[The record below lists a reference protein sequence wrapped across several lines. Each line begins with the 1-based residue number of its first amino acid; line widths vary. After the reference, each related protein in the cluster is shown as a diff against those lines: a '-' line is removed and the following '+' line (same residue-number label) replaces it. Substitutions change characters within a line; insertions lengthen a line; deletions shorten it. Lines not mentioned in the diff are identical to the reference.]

1 MPCSLC
7 GISGHN
13 KKSCKKVSLSCGY
26 TPFNRIMSAKTIMT
40 HSIPWKFLNA
50 RDPWGCVSWL
60 LEYYDIPLECH
71 QWIVSVSLPM
81 KIPVCPVTIKLL
93 RVHNSKDIPINL
105 LYTKVLGGNLGSND
119 KMYYDVAKTL
129 YTPTLEQGKRNYSME
144 RFERP
149 NPWSEKPVILC
160 VQSDR
165 LCAGFNGIDKK
176 YMVPSRYGGGKHE
189 VVWHASE
196 PVPSAMRKEDF
207 WPEFRHYIQMCGLDK
222 HQKYSTK
229 KMYTT
234 LVKKYGGAAHYN
246 SAKACEHTRLY
257 TNVGNWRKNE
267 LARAYPTLYGKGGWA
282 KK

>member
-1 MPCSLC
+1 
-7 GISGHN
+7 
-13 KKSCKKVSLSCGY
+13 
-26 TPFNRIMSAKTIMT
+26 MSAKTNMT
-40 HSIPWKFLNA
+40 HSIPWKYLNA
-50 RDPWGCVSWL
+50 QDPWECVDSL
-60 LEYYDIPLECH
+60 LDYYGIPPECCAY
-71 QWIVSVSLPM
+71 IISVSLPM

-119 KMYYDVAKTL
+119 NMYYDVAKTL
-129 YTPTLEQGKRNYSME
+129 YTPTLEQGKRDYSME

-176 YMVPSRYGGGKHE
+176 YIVPSRYGSGKHE
-189 VVWHASE
+189 TVWHSSE
-196 PVPSAMRKEDF
+196 PVPSPMRKEEF
-207 WPEFRHYIQMCGLDK
+207 WPEFRHYIQMCNLDK

-229 KMYTT
+229 RMYTT